1 MINQRDL
8 LLVPFPFSD
17 QSGKKVRLVLVLSNN
32 IYNKFG
38 SDVVVCA
45 ITSNLKINNYTGV
58 IDERDLQNG
67 RLYEKS
73 AIKVDSLL
81 KINKS
86 LIIKCIGVLNK
97 ATFQKVIS
105 ILKDIFNVD

>member
-86 LIIKCIGVLNK
+86 LIIKRIGVLNK
-97 ATFQKVIS
+97 AMFQKVVS
-105 ILKDIFNVD
+105 ILNDIFNID